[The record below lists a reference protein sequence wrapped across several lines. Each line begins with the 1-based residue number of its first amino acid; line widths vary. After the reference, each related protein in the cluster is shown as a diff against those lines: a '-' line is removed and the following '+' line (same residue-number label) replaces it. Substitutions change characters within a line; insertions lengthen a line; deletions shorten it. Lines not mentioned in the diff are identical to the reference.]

1 MPMRPLADPY
11 RPSGG
16 QGQQREQALDALGL
30 GEMSVLEA
38 EPSGFERREQ
48 GFDTPALGELR
59 DRPVGG
65 IGAGDQQ
72 PLLVIEP
79 FGGQVGSADDT

>member
-11 RPSGG
+11 RPSGR
-16 QGQQREQALDALGL
+16 QGQQRKQALDALGL